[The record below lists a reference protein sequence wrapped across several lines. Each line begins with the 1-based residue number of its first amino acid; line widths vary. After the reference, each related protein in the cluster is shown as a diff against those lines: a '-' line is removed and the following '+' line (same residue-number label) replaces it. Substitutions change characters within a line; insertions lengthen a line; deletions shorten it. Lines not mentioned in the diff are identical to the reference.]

1 MSFFQFQL
9 CSFTGRLSKIGYWA
23 GIFVVGLALFGM
35 SVAFANVQ
43 SLRPWMGVQIDK
55 GAKGVLVLAAIPESP
70 AFQAGLSK
78 GDEIFAVAGVKVATP
93 EELIKTVVA
102 KGVGHTVKVEFW
114 RQGKQESR
122 ELTLVAMPD
131 MVEMAKKKLV
141 NQSVPLFESKV
152 VEAPKGIKGVKGKKF
167 SMKEQIGR
175 VTVLEFWATWCVA
188 CVGAHPRLAEFS
200 LQNKGKIDVVAISA
214 EKPEIIG
221 KFLGQVKK
229 LAGHPKGQMA
239 YLSAEEE
246 KVNGQ
251 FMASAIPMFVLVDK
265 SGVVSA
271 VELGGGSGLENLLSQ
286 AISLLK

>member
-1 MSFFQFQL
+1 MRFFNFQFGTRAK
-9 CSFTGRLSKIGYWA
+9 CSFKLSALAIFFLFSVLIGS
-23 GIFVVGLALFGM
+23 GVV
-35 SVAFANVQ
+35 SANVQ

-55 GAKGVLVLAAIPESP
+55 GAKGVLVLAAIPDSP
-70 AFQAGLSK
+70 AFQAGFGK
-78 GDEIFAVAGVKVATP
+78 GDEIFAVGGVKVATP

-131 MVEMAKKKLV
+131 MVEMAKKRLV
-141 NQSVPLFESKV
+141 GQPVPLFETKV
-152 VEAPKGIKGVKGKKF
+152 VDAPKGIKGVKGKKF
-167 SMKEQIGR
+167 AMKDQVGR

-200 LQNKGKIDVVAISA
+200 LQNKGKIDVVAISG
-214 EKPEIIG
+214 EKPEVIG

-229 LAGHPKGQMA
+229 MPGHPKGLMA

-265 SGVVSA
+265 NGVVSA
-271 VELGGGSGLENLLSQ
+271 VELGGGSGLENLLVK
-286 AISLLK
+286 AELLLKN